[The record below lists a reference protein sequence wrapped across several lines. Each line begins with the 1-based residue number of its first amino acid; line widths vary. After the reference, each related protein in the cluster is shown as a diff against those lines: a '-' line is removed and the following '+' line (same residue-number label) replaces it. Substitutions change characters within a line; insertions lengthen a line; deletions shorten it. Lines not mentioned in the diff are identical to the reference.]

1 MKTLAAIFFLF
12 FSFIAIPSV
21 QADSIQIW
29 SSGGYLGYSDNSGYG
44 QQRHRHHHHHHHRH
58 WGGNGWNG
66 NGWNGNGYSQDC
78 RWTNSC
84 GGNYNYVP
92 QQPRIYVQPQP
103 RVIVPEYYYDGN
115 GAQYYYD
122 QWGYVQ
128 YTGRYLQRQQ
138 PCIDPDFDRDC
149 H

>member
-12 FSFIAIPSV
+12 LSFIAIPSV
-21 QADSIQIW
+21 QAESIQIW
-29 SSGGYLGYSDNSGYG
+29 SSGGYLGYSDNSWNG
-44 QQRHRHHHHHHHRH
+44 HHHHHHNRRY

-66 NGWNGNGYSQDC
+66 GGYDSYPQDC

-92 QQPRIYVQPQP
+92 QPPRVYVQPQP
-103 RVIVPEYYYDGN
+103 RVVVPDYYYDGN
-115 GAQYYYD
+115 GDQYYYD
-122 QWGYVQ
+122 QWGYVH
-128 YTGRYLQRQQ
+128 YTGRHLPRQQ